1 MTGYARVDET
11 IVVDRLGQTWSWG
24 WELKTVNAK
33 GLDIRCRVPS
43 GSEAMDVQ
51 ARKML
56 GARLARG
63 SVQAQ
68 LSMQCQEAR
77 TTPRI
82 NRDLLNDIMRLQEEL
97 EGEGT
102 VFPSPPRLDALLTIR
117 GMIEDGE
124 AETLDSD
131 ERAALDAAA
140 IEGLAAAIEQLL
152 TMRAE
157 EGRRLHEV
165 LEDQLSSLET
175 LLATSRERA
184 AGQVDV
190 LRTRLA
196 DQLNE
201 LLNASPPVAEDR
213 LAQELALIAT
223 KADIREEIE
232 RLAAHLEAC
241 RDLLNSGGPVGRR
254 LDFLCQELNR
264 EANTI
269 CSKSA
274 DLALTATGLEMK
286 TVIEQF
292 REQVQNVE

>member
-11 IVVDRLGQTWSWG
+11 FIVDRLGQTWSWG

-43 GSEAMDVQ
+43 GSEAMDAQ

-56 GARLARG
+56 AARLARG
-63 SVQAQ
+63 SVSAQ
-68 LSMQCQEAR
+68 LSMQCREAR
-77 TTPRI
+77 STSGI

-97 EGEGT
+97 EAEGA
-102 VFPSPPRLDALLTIR
+102 VFPSPPRLDVLLTIR

-131 ERAALDAAA
+131 ERAALDAATLA
-140 IEGLAAAIEQLL
+140 GLSTAIEQLV

-157 EGRRLHEV
+157 EGRRLREV
-165 LEDQLSSLET
+165 LEEQLANLEA
-175 LLATSRERA
+175 LLARSRSRA
-184 AGQVDV
+184 AEQVDV
-190 LRTRLA
+190 LRARLA

-201 LLNASPPVAEDR
+201 LLGAAPPVAEDR

-223 KADIREEIE
+223 KADVREEIE
-232 RLAAHLEAC
+232 RLAAHIEAS
-241 RDLLNSGGPVGRR
+241 RDLLNAGGPVGRR

-274 DLALTATGLEMK
+274 DLALTAVGLELK

>member
-1 MTGYARVDET
+1 V
-11 IVVDRLGQTWSWG
+11 
-24 WELKTVNAK
+24 
-33 GLDIRCRVPS
+33 
-43 GSEAMDVQ
+43 
-51 ARKML
+51 
-56 GARLARG
+56 
-63 SVQAQ
+63 
-68 LSMQCQEAR
+68 
-77 TTPRI
+77 
-82 NRDLLNDIMRLQEEL
+82 
-97 EGEGT
+97 
-102 VFPSPPRLDALLTIR
+102 LLTIR

-131 ERAALDAAA
+131 ERAALDAATMA
-140 IEGLAAAIEQLL
+140 GLSTAIEQLV

-157 EGRRLHEV
+157 EGRRLREV
-165 LEDQLSSLET
+165 LEDQLANLEA
-175 LLATSRERA
+175 LLARSRERA
-184 AGQVDV
+184 AEQVDV
-190 LRTRLA
+190 LRGRLA

-201 LLNASPPVAEDR
+201 LLNTAPPVAEDR

-223 KADIREEIE
+223 KADVREEIE

-241 RDLLNSGGPVGRR
+241 RDLLNAGGPVGRR

-274 DLALTATGLEMK
+274 DLSLTAVGLELK

>member
-152 TMRAE
+152 RMRAE

-190 LRTRLA
+190 LRARLA

>member
-43 GSEAMDVQ
+43 GSEAMNVQ

-190 LRTRLA
+190 LRARLA